1 MSVGAG
7 VPEGEIMASVVL
19 TLFVML
25 ECKGEAIFEVVSAMG
40 TIESEAKVCGP
51 RVTKSDG

>member
-1 MSVGAG
+1 MSVGTG

-25 ECKGEAIFEVVSAMG
+25 ECKGEAIFNVVGAMG
-40 TIESEAKVCGP
+40 TIESEAEARGL
-51 RVTKSDG
+51 RVTECDG